1 MPKRIAVHT
10 VVVQREG
17 KRKEIMPGTLFDF
30 TVEEVKE
37 LEALKAV
44 RKPVVEDAEQA
55 AALQVSTENSSTTVD
70 LSEMTVDQLKAH
82 AAELGIDLGEST
94 KKADILATIQAAGKG
109 EGEDL

>member
-17 KRKEIMPGTLFDF
+17 QRKEILPGTLFDF

-44 RKPVVEDAEQA
+44 RKPVVEDAEESKPA
-55 AALQVSTENSSTTVD
+55 AKGG
-70 LSEMTVDQLKAH
+70 KATKG
-82 AAELGIDLGEST
+82 AGEEL
-94 KKADILATIQAAGKG
+94 
-109 EGEDL
+109 

>member
-17 KRKEIMPGTLFDF
+17 QRKEILPGTLFDF

-37 LEALKAV
+37 LEALKAI

-55 AALQVSTENSSTTVD
+55 AAVQVAEENT
-70 LSEMTVDQLKAH
+70 K
-82 AAELGIDLGEST
+82 AAEESKPAAKGGKAAKGAGEE
-94 KKADILATIQAAGKG
+94 L
-109 EGEDL
+109 